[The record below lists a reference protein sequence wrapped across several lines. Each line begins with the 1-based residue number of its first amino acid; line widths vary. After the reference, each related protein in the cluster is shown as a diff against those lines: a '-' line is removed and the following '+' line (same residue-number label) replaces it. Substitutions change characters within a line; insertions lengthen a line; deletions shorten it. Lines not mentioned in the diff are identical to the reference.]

1 MVVPYSEAMISPLR
15 FQSPKLSRP
24 LATAHRQSL
33 QDLSTAPSD
42 QVCLSAAPTPTRTSV
57 GARAGQALLVGCSLV
72 GGVVGLAS
80 AAQAQQAQQ
89 AQVQVRRGVR
99 HDMTEQQLSER
110 VRNSLTADQIGE
122 GQPHF
127 TAWEVDSNQSSKWY
141 HNPRTLQVD
150 EQHSG
155 RTVTEGDPFR
165 QCARQSADGTC
176 QSAKPNQIRYSVLSC
191 IYQKQEDGQLYRVTH
206 RSYQHNYTHNMQR
219 NVCGG
224 HELRY
229 DAAAMTYMPHQV
241 NAEGDQLFLN
251 PANILSIEKVGG

>member
-1 MVVPYSEAMISPLR
+1 MTPGYADPMLWPLR
-15 FQSPKLSRP
+15 FQSPTLSRP
-24 LATAHRQSL
+24 LARANRQSP

-42 QVCLSAAPTPTRTSV
+42 QVCLSAAPTSSRPSIGV
-57 GARAGQALLVGCSLV
+57 RAGQALLIGCSLV

-80 AAQAQQAQQ
+80 AAQAQQ
-89 AQVQVRRGVR
+89 VQVRRGVR
-99 HDMTEQQLSER
+99 YDMTEQQLSER
-110 VRNSLTADQIGE
+110 LRNSLTADQIGE

-229 DAAAMTYMPHQV
+229 DASAMTYMPHQV